1 MATETCLKRKSSTF
15 PAQHK
20 TFFHL
25 IYSFGKNKSIT
36 NFVNVWMLEDLI
48 QMVTTITCGPF
59 QLYFYKNVF
68 FPDKSKLENYKK
80 LTNIALETLLNELLH

>member
-1 MATETCLKRKSSTF
+1 
-15 PAQHK
+15 
-20 TFFHL
+20 
-25 IYSFGKNKSIT
+25 
-36 NFVNVWMLEDLI
+36 MLEDLI